1 MSTQE
6 HEPRKFWAIYG
17 TSKKWAWECEC
28 GAALIGFASVRAAEA
43 GHKRHAEF
51 EEAVELRK
59 QVRG

>member
-6 HEPRKFWAIYG
+6 HEPRKFYAIYG

-28 GAALIGFASVRAAEA
+28 GAALVGFESVRAAEM
-43 GHKRHAEF
+43 GHKMHAEA
-51 EEAVELRK
+51 EEQDEIRK